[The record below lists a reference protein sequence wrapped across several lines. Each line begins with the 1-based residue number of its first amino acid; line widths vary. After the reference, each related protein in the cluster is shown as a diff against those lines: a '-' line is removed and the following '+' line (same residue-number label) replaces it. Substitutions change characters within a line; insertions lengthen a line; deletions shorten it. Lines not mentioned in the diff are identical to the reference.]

1 MDYEQKYNEALRK
14 IRELI
19 ERGKKN
25 RWTITAYVKDFEQIF
40 PELKEIEDE
49 KISREITEFLVDF
62 NNGEYERPNEN
73 TIDSWLSWLER
84 QGSKFLANS
93 AKTCKEIPNELEE
106 CKIEHG
112 KYYYCIK
119 DYYAGGNK
127 RASKGDVVQA
137 LNGMSMMDLGV
148 NANKYFMPIN
158 NIEQKTNV

>member
-1 MDYEQKYNEALRK
+1 MDYEQKYNEALQK
-14 IRELI
+14 IIELI
-19 ERGKKN
+19 EKGKEKG
-25 RWTITAYVKDFEQIF
+25 WTITSYEKDFKEIF
-40 PELKEIEDE
+40 PELKESEDE
-49 KISREITEFLVDF
+49 RISREITEFLVDF

-84 QGSKFLANS
+84 QGEQILDNS

-148 NANKYFMPIN
+148 KANEYFMPIN
-158 NIEQKTNV
+158 NI